1 MHGFIDRARTDL
13 LMSIVLRKST
23 ELLENVLALVGW
35 PAESKLVKSVQE
47 DVLGENALS
56 AALHSREEIFDRAS
70 LDKASLL

>member
-56 AALHSREEIFDRAS
+56 AALDCREEVFDCAS

>member
-56 AALHSREEIFDRAS
+56 AALHSREEIFDCAS
-70 LDKASLL
+70 LDKAPLL